1 MIQTSKE
8 CLFSG
13 KELPE
18 DVFLSRYSNYY
29 FLDSDMMHLG
39 DNHEK
44 LVSIIQL
51 LLNAHNDNK
60 IYLTKLHNKTENEGS
75 IEFVIRKNKLDSDL
89 VWVMKYNLFLY
100 KPEIIIQSLNNPYG
114 NPTLIFSD
122 SGKWAFY
129 YLYEDE
135 VIVIA
140 SEHKLELNSIN
151 DLNDL
156 ILLSIE
162 KGKVVYQKDEISDF
176 LNRLVLQMWCK

>member
-44 LVSIIQL
+44 LVSIIHL

-60 IYLTKLHNKTENEGS
+60 IYLTKLYNKIENEGS

-89 VWVMKYNLFLY
+89 AWVMKYNLFLY
-100 KPEIIIQSLNNPYG
+100 KPEIIIQDLNNPIG
-114 NPTLIFSD
+114 NPTLIFAD
-122 SGKWAFY
+122 SGKWAIY

-135 VIVIA
+135 VVLIA
-140 SEHKLELNSIN
+140 SEVKLELNSIK
-151 DLNDL
+151 DLSDFIFL
-156 ILLSIE
+156 TIE
-162 KGKVVYQKDEISDF
+162 SGKVSYQNPEMSDF
-176 LNRLVLQMWCK
+176 MNEIILNYTRK